1 MTFVKLFVLAV
12 IVFFFA
18 ITVVVISQEVHGI
31 VGILFFA
38 AVATGVYF
46 IVKNNFQKV

>member
-1 MTFVKLFVLAV
+1 MTFVKLFILAV

-31 VGILFFA
+31 AGFFFFG

-46 IVKNNFQKV
+46 LVKNNFQKV